1 MLDGYNAM
9 QNWIAKLRELSD
21 SPKEIAA
28 DIAPELRKELEA
40 NVAAARCADGTSWK
54 PTLAG
59 HKPLQ
64 GARRGLG
71 VAAVGTTVIAALHG
85 IHARHHFGRVR
96 GKVSRPIL
104 PSAKLSV
111 QIVELVTRVASRR
124 FRRLMGGA

>member
-9 QNWIAKLRELSD
+9 QSWIAKLRELGD

-40 NVAAARCADGTSWK
+40 NVAAARSPDGTPWK

-85 IHARHHFGRVR
+85 IHARHHAGRVR
-96 GKVSRPIL
+96 GKISRPIL
-104 PSAKLSV
+104 PSAKLPV
-111 QIVELVTRVASRR
+111 QIVELVTRVAHQR
-124 FRRLMGGA
+124 FWRVMGRA